1 MVGGDGDPQ
10 RLILLEVR
18 LTTPDVTRLMS
29 DVWSELPEVWPH
41 RPYPGWFM
49 DAIRV
54 VGGRPLEGELSVLG
68 AKNAALKH
76 MVAALL
82 APGTHRLDNVP
93 DILDVEL
100 MGSVLRHVGAQ
111 CRRDGSS
118 LHVDVPERPIP
129 EAPLE
134 LVRQMRASILVLG
147 ALLARTGEA
156 RVALPGGDDF
166 GARPIDLH
174 LDGLQQMGVEFD
186 LIHGVLHASARD
198 GLVGAD
204 VYLEFPSVG
213 ATENL
218 LLAAV
223 LANGKTTIGNAAR
236 EPELTDLAAY
246 LSKMG
251 AKIDGAGTSTIEI
264 HGVPGLTPA
273 RHRVVPDRLEAGTYA
288 LAAAMSRGSVT
299 IRDCVPD
306 HSRMELQKLETA
318 GCTVAAGDDWVTV
331 TGPDR
336 PHPVDFVTLPF
347 PGFHTDM
354 HPQMVA
360 LLSVADGASI
370 ITENVYATRFR
381 YIGELNR
388 MGADIMADG
397 QHVVIRGV
405 DGLSGCE
412 VDGCDIRA
420 AAALTIAGLRAD
432 GETVVTNASHVDR
445 GYQDFVP
452 KLRSLGADIERLRL

>member
-1 MVGGDGDPQ
+1 
-10 RLILLEVR
+10 
-18 LTTPDVTRLMS
+18 
-29 DVWSELPEVWPH
+29 
-41 RPYPGWFM
+41 M

-82 APGTHRLDNVP
+82 APGVHRLDNVP
-93 DILDVEL
+93 DILDVEI
-100 MGSVLRHVGAQ
+100 MGAVLRHVGARCERQ
-111 CRRDGSS
+111 GTT
-118 LHVDVPERPIP
+118 LHVTSPERPFP

-147 ALLARTGEA
+147 ALLARSGEA

-166 GARPIDLH
+166 GARPIDFH
-174 LDGLQQMGVEFD
+174 LDGLQQMGVRFD
-186 LIHGVLHASARD
+186 LVHGVLHATAPD
-198 GLVGAD
+198 GIVGAD

-223 LANGKTTIGNAAR
+223 LAHGTTTIGNAAR
-236 EPELTDLAAY
+236 EPELADLAAY

-251 AKIDGAGTSTIEI
+251 AKIDGAGTSTIEV
-264 HGVPGLTPA
+264 HGVPSLSPA
-273 RHRVVPDRLEAGTYA
+273 VHRVVPDRLETGTYA
-288 LAAAMSRGSVT
+288 LAAAMSRGTVT
-299 IRDCVPD
+299 IRDCVPE
-306 HSRMELQKLETA
+306 HSRMELQKLEATGCSVTA
-318 GCTVAAGDDWVTV
+318 GEDWVTV
-331 TGPDR
+331 TGPER
-336 PHPVDFVTLPF
+336 PSPVDFVTLPF

-354 HPQMVA
+354 HPQMVSFLA
-360 LLSVADGASI
+360 VAGGTSI
-370 ITENVYATRFR
+370 ITENVYAARFR

-388 MGADIMADG
+388 MGADIVADG

-405 DGLSGCE
+405 EELSGCE

-432 GETVVTNASHVDR
+432 GETVITSAGHVDR

-452 KLRSLGADIERLRL
+452 KLRALGADIERLNG